1 MRVHCTLRQ
10 APDGFLHFIG
20 HDHGKCGATKYAH
33 FISRNQSLA
42 HWQEA
47 AGFGGPGSGSFM
59 EPNPIPVAGD
69 GVFGNQIRPEW
80 VDFGA
85 PSVAIGGLHFSHVS
99 WHWTNGTTPTA
110 SP

>member
-1 MRVHCTLRQ
+1 
-10 APDGFLHFIG
+10 
-20 HDHGKCGATKYAH
+20 
-33 FISRNQSLA
+33 
-42 HWQEA
+42 
-47 AGFGGPGSGSFM
+47 M